1 MTVRGVAEETH
12 PALFLTVTL
21 YGPGTSAL
29 NTPVVL
35 VYVTPSMLKVMP
47 AAGAGDV
54 TVIVPV
60 AIWHVG
66 CCVTLAVGAGG
77 VNG

>member
-1 MTVRGVAEETH
+1 M
-12 PALFLTVTL
+12 
-21 YGPGTSAL
+21 

-47 AAGAGDV
+47 AAGAGEV

-60 AIWHVG
+60 ATG
-66 CCVTLAVGAGG
+66 M
-77 VNG
+77 

>member
-1 MTVRGVAEETH
+1 MTVRGVAAETH
-12 PALFLTVTL
+12 PAAFLTVTL

-35 VYVTPSMLKVMP
+35 VYVTPSMLKVTP

-66 CCVTLAVGAGG
+66 CCVTLAKGAAG
-77 VNG
+77 V